1 MGKIKFSDC
10 RAMVI
15 NKAYFLVQSSEIVHI
30 LGNYVIINGRASKEF
45 HQSGTIRGSVAEQAK
60 RLKKQEDDMI
70 EEHLENHLQEG
81 EEEHMHT
88 HVLEDGTTVMHSHGE
103 HGHHHSHAQTKAVL
117 NRLSRAI
124 GHLESIKRMVEDGR
138 DCSEVLIQLS
148 AVKSAIN
155 NTGKIIL
162 QDHIEHCIVDAVEHG
177 DKDAIKELERAIDRF
192 MK

>member
-1 MGKIKFSDC
+1 M
-10 RAMVI
+10 
-15 NKAYFLVQSSEIVHI
+15 SETKETHVH
-30 LGNYVIINGRASKEF
+30 VMED
-45 HQSGTIRGSVAEQAK
+45 GSVVE
-60 RLKKQEDDMI
+60 
-70 EEHLENHLQEG
+70 
-81 EEEHMHT
+81 
-88 HVLEDGTTVMHSHGE
+88 HSHGE
-103 HGHHHSHAQTKAVL
+103 HGHHLSHAQTKAVL

-124 GHLESIKRMVEDGR
+124 GHMESIKRMVEDGR

-177 DKDAIKELERAIDRF
+177 DREAIKELEKAIDRF